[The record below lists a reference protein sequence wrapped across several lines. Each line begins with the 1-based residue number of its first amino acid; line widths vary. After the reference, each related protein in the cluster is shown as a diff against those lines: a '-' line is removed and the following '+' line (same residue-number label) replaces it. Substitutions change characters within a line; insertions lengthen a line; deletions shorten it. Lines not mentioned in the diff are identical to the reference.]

1 MINPSH
7 FEPIWLIKNKEIGP
21 AFDMAM
27 IDVRHRYWKKYNTVD
42 GGRPRDVLIALNQL
56 GARPFFA
63 FKRTQIEQLLTC
75 CFSGNDKKDEIIKA
89 IIPEFPLSRI
99 PPLISFLKMAFLRLW
114 MEKKVILPLGWNC
127 PIHSDGILDDL
138 IQEHAESCPL
148 LIKIRA
154 LNPVSSLAYIGAM
167 TKKERDLRASG
178 WLRLLVASNLHDAS
192 SFTAEDARD
201 LKLRSF
207 GHKSELARFYTDDF
221 SVFLANA
228 SNNPWMRDAV
238 DQILAES
245 REQAKQAHKLK
256 YASAQKNKVSKQHLK
271 MVEKTRSYLEG
282 TNHGIERLATIFSDA
297 RDLSCAFRMDN
308 CPTLPGGF
316 ELLPEKVVNFCKTLN
331 TTFLAYIKSRRL
343 ESEKNIRAS
352 LYYML
357 AYCGPYLYKFF
368 MNRDGD
374 LDSYPSTFND
384 FTCAIYITAD
394 ADLLKEVGNF
404 EKELP
409 ETLLSLISIIAEI
422 NQNTADTQY
431 QRTYPIDEFF
441 DYVISQSAVI
451 PNADKVRNSFSPAC
465 YPKTVKRWGTIKKP
479 IPRIYFSTFISMLYS
494 LEYLTMHLNGMADGS
509 EPGILSGELKWPTL
523 SELVHGSDWSG
534 LWGPGAMSC
543 GSVDLNALNFSPI
556 FYHNGKPT
564 PFKYIPRFYRISDMH
579 INGSVQPRV
588 IMNDVRSTLLMC
600 ETGIRQ
606 QHLLWLDKD
615 RYASYAERSMARPL
629 APLLV
634 STDKAHGEWTAIVS
648 SRVIDI
654 LDRQSRWYDRCTET
668 GFKNK
673 IWYNNKTNS
682 KFGRLRPL
690 FRLALSPNGWSN
702 YDPFRLLLLCL
713 QHFFKFELGDTRCPD
728 IVWCKA
734 PAGSTD
740 EVQFISDHSIASLS
754 LITASTLTSD
764 YTPHGLRA
772 GFVSEAIKF
781 LPPSIVGQWLTGQS
795 EALVNYYSV
804 FDERDLG
811 MSHQQMLCM
820 SLMSNQSKL
829 SSGDLPE
836 LAAAISKLN
845 VTLHRD
851 IASDPV
857 TAISQH
863 RLMSLS
869 SVKRES
875 TTGLDRILAKEISE
889 LAFNTTHICPFNNI
903 CPKDVLDQFGE
914 PNCCSACHFAIRGV
928 AHLPAISAKKD
939 KYREL
944 MASTLALIQQY
955 LERKPSARISTELEQ
970 LEAENDRFAREA
982 CLLEAIEVQLFYMY
996 EKGLERELMVKERE
1010 EIVKHYERLSL
1021 PEEAGLL
1028 KRLIDVQNFPD
1039 ASSDD
1044 LSMKLAHLRYV
1055 LLMKDG
1061 DLTKLLGV
1069 DPDKTTPIA
1078 TKVSAQISSMVMSG
1092 AISPFEL
1099 FALSSGDPQAIKLL
1113 MPPPDHSFQLTHM
1126 VEVGELVE

>member
-1 MINPSH
+1 MINTSH
-7 FEPIWLIKNKEIGP
+7 IEPIWLIKNKEIGP

-42 GGRPRDVLIALNQL
+42 GGRPRDVLLALNQL

-63 FKRTQIEQLLTC
+63 LKRAQVEQLLTC
-75 CFSGNDKKDEIIKA
+75 CFSGNDKREEIVNA
-89 IIPEFPLSRI
+89 IIPEFPVYRTA
-99 PPLISFLKMAFLRLW
+99 PLISLLKLAFLRLW
-114 MEKKVILPLGWNC
+114 MEKKIILPLGWNC
-127 PIHSDGILDDL
+127 PIHSDAILDDL
-138 IQEHAESCPL
+138 IQEHADSCPM
-148 LIKIRA
+148 LIKIRE
-154 LNPVSSLAYIGAM
+154 LNPVSSLPYNGAM

-178 WLRLLVASNLHDAS
+178 WMRLLVASNLHDAK

-238 DQILAES
+238 NQILAES

-256 YASAQKNKVSKQHLK
+256 YASARKNQVSKQHLK

-282 TNHGIERLATIFSDA
+282 TNHGIERLATIFSDT
-297 RDLSCAFRMDN
+297 RDLSRAFRMEN
-308 CPTLPGGF
+308 SPTLPGGL
-316 ELLPEKVVNFCKTLN
+316 ELLPEKVVNFCKMLN
-331 TTFLAYIKSRRL
+331 TTYLAYIKSRRL
-343 ESEKNIRAS
+343 ESEKNTRTP
-352 LYYML
+352 LYYLL

-368 MNRDGD
+368 MNRDGN
-374 LDSYPSTFND
+374 LELYPSTFND

-404 EKELP
+404 ERELP
-409 ETLLSLISIIAEI
+409 ETLISMISIIVEI
-422 NQNTADTQY
+422 NQNTPDTQY

-441 DYVISQSAVI
+441 DYIISQSAVI
-451 PNADKVRNSFSPAC
+451 PNAEKVRNSFSPAC
-465 YPKTVKRWGTIKKP
+465 YPKTVKRWGTSKKP
-479 IPRIYFSTFISMLYS
+479 IPRTYFSTFISMLYS

-509 EPGILSGELKWPTL
+509 EPGLVSGELAWPTL
-523 SELVHGSDWSG
+523 SELVHGSNWSG
-534 LWGPGAMSC
+534 LWGQGAMSC
-543 GSVDLNALNFSPI
+543 ESVDFNALNFSPI

-579 INGSVQPRV
+579 IDGSLQPRI

-615 RYASYAERSMARPL
+615 RYANYVERNMTRPL

-654 LDRQSRWYDRCTET
+654 LDRQSKWYERCTEASFQNT
-668 GFKNK
+668 V
-673 IWYNNKTNS
+673 WYNQNTNS

-690 FRLALSPNGWSN
+690 FRLALTPNRWSN

-713 QHFFKFELGDTRCPD
+713 QQFFKFELGDMRCPD
-728 IVWCKA
+728 IVWCKP
-734 PAGSTD
+734 PAGST
-740 EVQFISDHSIASLS
+740 EEIITINDHSITSVS
-754 LITASTLTSD
+754 SITASTLTSD

-795 EALVNYYSV
+795 EPLVNYYSV
-804 FDERDLG
+804 FDESDLG
-811 MSHQQMLCM
+811 MTHQQMLCM

-836 LAAAISKLN
+836 LAGAISKLN
-845 VTLHRD
+845 LTLKRD
-851 IASDPV
+851 IAIDPV

-875 TTGLDRILAKEISE
+875 TTGLDKILAKEVSE

-903 CPKDVLDQFGE
+903 CPKEVLDLFGE
-914 PNCCSACHFAIRGV
+914 PNCCSACPFAIRGV

-944 MASTLALIQQY
+944 MAGTLTLIQQY
-955 LERKPSARISTELEQ
+955 VERKPSARISTELEQ
-970 LEAENDRFAREA
+970 LESENDRFAREA
-982 CLLEAIEVQLFYMY
+982 CLLEAIEIQLFQMY
-996 EKGLERELMVKERE
+996 EKGLERELMVKDRE
-1010 EIVKHYERLSL
+1010 EIVKHYERFSL

-1039 ASSDD
+1039 VSSED
-1044 LSMKLAHLRYV
+1044 LSMKLAHLRYI
-1055 LLMKDG
+1055 LLMKEG
-1061 DLTKLLGV
+1061 DISKLLGI

-1078 TKVSAQISSMVMSG
+1078 TKVSAQISSMVLSG
-1092 AISPFEL
+1092 AITPYEL
-1099 FALSSGDPQAIKLL
+1099 FAVSSGDASAIKELISA
-1113 MPPPDHSFQLTHM
+1113 PDQKLKLTHM
-1126 VEVGELVE
+1126 VA

>member
-1 MINPSH
+1 MINTSH
-7 FEPIWLIKNKEIGP
+7 IEPIWLIKNKEIGP

-42 GGRPRDVLIALNQL
+42 GGRPRDVLLALNQL

-63 FKRTQIEQLLTC
+63 LKRAQVEQLLTC
-75 CFSGNDKKDEIIKA
+75 CFSGNDTREEIVNA
-89 IIPEFPLSRI
+89 IIPEFPVYRTA
-99 PPLISFLKMAFLRLW
+99 PLISLLKLAFLRLW
-114 MEKKVILPLGWNC
+114 MEKKIILPLGWNC
-127 PIHSDGILDDL
+127 PIHSDAILDDL
-138 IQEHAESCPL
+138 IQEHADSCPM
-148 LIKIRA
+148 LIKIRE
-154 LNPVSSLAYIGAM
+154 LNPVSSLPYNGAM

-178 WLRLLVASNLHDAS
+178 WMRLLVASNLHDAK

-207 GHKSELARFYTDDF
+207 GHKSELARFYPDDF

-238 DQILAES
+238 NQILAES

-256 YASAQKNKVSKQHLK
+256 YASARKNHVSKQHLK

-282 TNHGIERLATIFSDA
+282 ANHSIERFATIFSDA
-297 RDLSCAFRMDN
+297 RDLSRAFRMDTS
-308 CPTLPGGF
+308 PTLPGGL
-316 ELLPEKVVNFCKTLN
+316 ELLPEKVINFCKMLN
-331 TTFLAYIKSRRL
+331 ATYLAYIKSRRL
-343 ESEKNIRAS
+343 EREKSTRTP
-352 LYYML
+352 LYYLL

-368 MNRDGD
+368 MNRDGNLD
-374 LDSYPSTFND
+374 LYPSTFND
-384 FTCAIYITAD
+384 FSCAIYITAD

-404 EKELP
+404 ERELP
-409 ETLLSLISIIAEI
+409 ETLISLIRILAEI
-422 NQNTADTQY
+422 NQNTPDTQY
-431 QRTYPIDEFF
+431 QKTYPIEEFF
-441 DYVISQSAVI
+441 DYIISQSAVI

-465 YPKTVKRWGTIKKP
+465 YPKTVKRWGTSKKP
-479 IPRIYFSTFISMLYS
+479 IPRTYFSTFISMLYS

-509 EPGILSGELKWPTL
+509 EPGVVSGELAWPTL
-523 SELVHGSDWSG
+523 SELVHGSNWSG
-534 LWGPGAMSC
+534 LWGQGAMSC
-543 GSVDLNALNFSPI
+543 ESVDLNALNFSPI

-579 INGSVQPRV
+579 IDGSEQPRI

-615 RYASYAERSMARPL
+615 RYANYVERNMTRPL

-654 LDRQSRWYDRCTET
+654 LDRQSKWYERCTEAS
-668 GFKNK
+668 FQNK
-673 IWYNNKTNS
+673 VWYNYNTNS
-682 KFGRLRPL
+682 KFGSLRPL
-690 FRLALSPNGWSN
+690 FRLALTPNGWSN

-713 QHFFKFELGDTRCPD
+713 QQFFKFELGDMRCPD
-728 IVWCKA
+728 IVWCKPA
-734 PAGSTD
+734 AGSTED
-740 EVQFISDHSIASLS
+740 INFINDHSITGVSS
-754 LITASTLTSD
+754 ITASTLTSD

-795 EALVNYYSV
+795 EPLVNYYSV
-804 FDERDLG
+804 FDESDLG
-811 MSHQQMLCM
+811 MTHQQMLCM

-845 VTLHRD
+845 LTLQRD

-875 TTGLDRILAKEISE
+875 TTGLDKILAKEISE

-903 CPKDVLDQFGE
+903 CPKDVLDLFGE
-914 PNCCSACHFAIRGV
+914 PNCCSACPFAIRGV

-944 MASTLALIQQY
+944 MAGTLSLIQQY
-955 LERKPSARISTELEQ
+955 VDRKPSARISTELEQ

-982 CLLEAIEVQLFYMY
+982 CLLEAIEIQLFQMY
-996 EKGLERELMVKERE
+996 EKGLERELMVKDRE
-1010 EIVKHYERLSL
+1010 EIVKHYERFSL

-1039 ASSDD
+1039 VSSED
-1044 LSMKLAHLRYV
+1044 LSMKLAHLRYI
-1055 LLMKDG
+1055 LLMKEG
-1061 DLTKLLGV
+1061 DISKLLGI

-1078 TKVSAQISSMVMSG
+1078 TKVSAQISSMVISG
-1092 AISPFEL
+1092 AITPYEL
-1099 FALSSGDPQAIKLL
+1099 FAVSSGDSNAIKELISA
-1113 MPPPDHSFQLTHM
+1113 PDQKLKLTHM
-1126 VEVGELVE
+1126 VA